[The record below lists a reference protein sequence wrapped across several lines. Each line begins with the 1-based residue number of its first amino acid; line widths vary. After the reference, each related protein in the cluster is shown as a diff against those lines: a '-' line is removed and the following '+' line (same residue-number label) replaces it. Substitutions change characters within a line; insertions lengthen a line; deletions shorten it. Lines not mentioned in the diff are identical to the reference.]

1 MAAPAYAN
9 RSAPPEPNGV
19 ADKHEFVRK
28 PVKLSDLPI
37 ASTQRDAI
45 NGLMEAFKKKGEFDR
60 IRNAVFAEFSTS
72 VCLKILSITSLTY
85 S

>member
-1 MAAPAYAN
+1 MAASTYTN
-9 RSAPPEPNGV
+9 RSAAPDANGV

-60 IRNAVFAEFSTS
+60 IRNAVFAEFTNS
-72 VCLKILSITSLTY
+72 VRVEILSFITLTDT
-85 S
+85 